1 MNIKIGML
9 IDRKGAL
16 KLLIFELINLIQPIF
31 R

>member
-9 IDRKGAL
+9 IDRKGKL
-16 KLLIFELINLIQPIF
+16 KLLIYELISVIQPIF